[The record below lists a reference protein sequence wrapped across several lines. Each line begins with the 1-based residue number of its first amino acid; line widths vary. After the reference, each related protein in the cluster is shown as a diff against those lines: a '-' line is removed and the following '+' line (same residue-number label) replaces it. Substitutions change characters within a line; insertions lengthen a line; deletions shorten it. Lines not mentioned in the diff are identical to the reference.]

1 MSANARG
8 RVFCI
13 HGQTLSG
20 FSGALFDDAVN
31 QAVILGLG
39 RGHVVVA
46 LGVVHDFFIGLAGAL
61 GQDAVHL
68 FLGAQQIASLDFDVG
83 GLAARAAQHLVNHD
97 FAVGQAVALA
107 LGACGQKK
115 RAHAGGKA
123 QAHGGNIRLDE
134 LHGVV
139 NGQARRDAAA
149 GVGRRLEEVRARSVF
164 EELVAVMRRELE
176 DEVYRVA
183 QVVARALEAQ
193 REVGRAVD
201 RHTSLALLSTLQ
213 QVREHVAS
221 LVFDGFVAAT
231 PAEYLD
237 HLPRYLRAAA
247 LRVDKAESAPSQD
260 AALAYQVSEAEALV
274 ERARARAAA
283 LPADAQRE
291 ALLVEGRWLVE
302 ELRVSLFAQTLGTS
316 RKVSVQRIGKLL
328 AKV

>member
-1 MSANARG
+1 MAGLGGEDRSTLPASVTSTGPAGLVVRGYPTLVARG
-8 RVFCI
+8 RASADLTI
-13 HGQTLSG
+13 LPDAESQARSHGAGVTALALARTQLPVARVTSRWTAAETL
-20 FSGALFDDAVN
+20 ALA
-31 QAVILGLG
+31 ASPY
-39 RGHVVVA
+39 RSTEA
-46 LGVVHDFFIGLAGAL
+46 LVGDIQLA
-61 GQDAVHL
+61 
-68 FLGAQQIASLDFDVG
+68 
-83 GLAARAAQHLVNHD
+83 AARA
-97 FAVGQAVALA
+97 VA
-107 LGACGQKK
+107 
-115 RAHAGGKA
+115 
-123 QAHGGNIRLDE
+123 
-134 LHGVV
+134 
-139 NGQARRDAAA
+139 ARWAA
-149 GVGRRLEEVRARSVF
+149 GVGRRLEEVRARAVF

-247 LRVDKAESAPSQD
+247 LRVDKAESSPSQD